1 MGATSLHREAA
12 RVGTQR
18 GVSRHGVREGA
29 PGGQTSGISA
39 RSHDRAVP
47 RCTVG
52 GEGCLSSMPVRLP
65 LLHLHL
71 HLHLRGGAAG
81 KGKRVS
87 KRERTP
93 LGEDG
98 EEEGAPEKEAKRQR
112 QAPSVVEED
121 VASAAEQPR
130 DLGAAAAPAAPDA
143 AVTLNYTAGREGV
156 KASMTK
162 SKFIGVVIRKSG
174 QFAAVHKKK
183 VVGLFEKEEHAA
195 IAFDLASTSTWGN
208 TIETRGSA
216 KVNFRETPIAARRM
230 KQEGKEPMK
239 CLEELW
245 GRLRSERVLTEED
258 GTVSVIGPETQNPGR

>member
-1 MGATSLHREAA
+1 M
-12 RVGTQR
+12 GTQR

-93 LGEDG
+93 PGEDG
-98 EEEGAPEKEAKRQR
+98 EEEGAPKKEAKRQR
-112 QAPSVVEED
+112 RAPSAVEED
-121 VASAAEQPR
+121 VASAAEQPQ
-130 DLGAAAAPAAPDA
+130 DLEAAAAPAAPDA
-143 AVTLNYTAGREGV
+143 AVTWNYTAGREGV
-156 KASMTK
+156 KATMTK